1 MNRLLALLP
10 VLLLALGTGGCDL
23 VGDILEFG
31 FWLIVILV
39 VVVILLGWGL
49 VRMIRGRSRRRRR

>member
-1 MNRLLALLP
+1 MNRLLTLLS

-23 VGDILEFG
+23 VGDIIEFG

-39 VVVILLGWGL
+39 VVVMLLGWGL
-49 VRMIRGRSRRRRR
+49 IRMIRGRSRRRRP